1 MTNDKNVII
10 DTISGIVSGF
20 CVAPF
25 VTIIDKSITKNASGA
40 STLFKSINTDIFKN
54 LRTPIK
60 FCKGLPFLCIWGLY
74 SATYAT
80 ANYIDSYCKKHNINS
95 DVPKFIG
102 VGSVNASLSILK
114 DRSFARMF
122 GTCLPTK
129 IPLISYGLWA
139 VRDMSTIVTSFNV
152 PSKLADVLEKKGYSK
167 KVSMNSAQV
176 FCPVVMQTI
185 TTPLHLL
192 GLDYYNNRGKMMNER
207 FKFIRKEYGKTTF
220 ARMCR
225 IAPAFGFGGII
236 NNNLK
241 NYLYNNF

>member
-1 MTNDKNVII
+1 MTKNVTI

-25 VTIIDKSITKNASGA
+25 VSIIDKSITKNASGA
-40 STLFKSINTDIFKN
+40 STLFRSINTDILKS
-54 LRTPIK
+54 LRTPVK
-60 FCKGLPFLCIWGLY
+60 FCRGLPFLYIWGLY

-80 ANYIDSYCKKHNINS
+80 ANYIDSYCNKHNINS
-95 DVPKFIG
+95 DIPKFVG
-102 VGSVNASLSILK
+102 VSTVNTSLCILK

-122 GTCLPTK
+122 GTRLPTK
-129 IPLISYGLWA
+129 IPLITYGLWA
-139 VRDMSTIVTSFNV
+139 IRDMSTITTSFNI
-152 PSKLADVLEKKGYSK
+152 PSKLATILEKNGYSK
-167 KVSMNSAQV
+167 KVSMNGAQI

-192 GLDYYNNRGKMMNER
+192 GLDYYNNRTKMMNKR
-207 FKFIRKEYGKTTF
+207 LKFIKKEYGKTTF